1 VYDACDG
8 LSEDCGFWV
17 EVVHGEAPLT
27 GGQYIF
33 GEASGC
39 IDPLSN
45 QIAAIGRSGSTAFH
59 ASPAGTS
66 VVDDEAAT
74 DHVLANHCSDRDG
87 HADELVAGASG

>member
-27 GGQYIF
+27 GGQYMF

-45 QIAAIGRSGSTAFH
+45 QIAIGRSGSTAST
-59 ASPAGTS
+59 APPRIARR
-66 VVDDEAAT
+66 
-74 DHVLANHCSDRDG
+74 NQCCRR
-87 HADELVAGASG
+87 